1 MYRKGIGLEWWCWT
15 RESVSDIVLDTR
27 NKIRNDTELGDM
39 DSPCTRK
46 TVKNETMSEVVSGE
60 GGKKEREGK
69 LPQTSE
75 YLYIVQHSIETG
87 TEYGQNKENRC
98 WTRDEVPD
106 RNDFKECDTWKQIIS
121 KQWGT

>member
-1 MYRKGIGLEWWCWT
+1 MYRKGIELEWWCWT

-60 GGKKEREGK
+60 GGKKERGK
-69 LPQTSE
+69 ERELLSQMPYNQTTHFPSGN
-75 YLYIVQHSIETG
+75 SIFPSFQLLT
-87 TEYGQNKENRC
+87 
-98 WTRDEVPD
+98 P
-106 RNDFKECDTWKQIIS
+106 
-121 KQWGT
+121 